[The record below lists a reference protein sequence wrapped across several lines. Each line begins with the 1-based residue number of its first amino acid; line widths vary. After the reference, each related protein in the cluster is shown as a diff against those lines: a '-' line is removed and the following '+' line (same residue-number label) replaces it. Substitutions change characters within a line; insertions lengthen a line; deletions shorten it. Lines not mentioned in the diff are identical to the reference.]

1 MKRIILLLLMGTTL
15 PFVAVGANDKV
26 QFQKDFLS
34 GNLSWQQVEQQASK
48 EGKVNF
54 YYWGGSDTINN
65 WVDTVAVPA
74 MKKKGIKLNPVRN
87 TNPKDSIDL
96 ILAEKSS
103 GRTLGEGSVDV
114 TWLNG
119 ENFANLKRNT
129 ALFGSFAPLLP
140 NAKNFNFDV
149 NDARSLLNLRDF
161 GVMNDGQEAPWSGEQ
176 YICSY
181 NTATVS
187 GAVPKTLADLKAYL
201 IKNPERFTY
210 VKPPHY
216 LGNTFV
222 QTVLYAYTPNGDGA
236 ESFQVSAKDISP
248 AELARRIAPGIQ
260 YLRHIEPYLLGG
272 KKGKVRYPDS
282 AKTLDSLF
290 LNKEID
296 FACKF
301 GTYSASVG
309 QAMGTYPDT
318 GKQFIFPVNNMIK
331 NKNFLAIPSNAPN
344 PAATL
349 VFINYMMS
357 ADAQASKL
365 KMAGMPSAVDFYKMR
380 SADAQKIKDAAP
392 ALIGVTNAELAD
404 NAVADTNA
412 TLVDIIEAVWLEYIE
427 RKSSKTIEQIVTK
440 VYADMGY

>member
-1 MKRIILLLLMGTTL
+1 MRKTILLSLTAFAI
-15 PFVAVGANDKV
+15 PFSVAVANDKN
-26 QFQKDFLS
+26 QFQQDFLN
-34 GNLSWQQVEQQASK
+34 GNLSWEQVEQEAKK

-54 YYWGGSDTINN
+54 YYWGGSDAINN

-74 MKKKGIKLNPVRN
+74 MKKKGIKLNPIRQ
-87 TNPKDSIDL
+87 TNPKYAIDL
-96 ILAEKSS
+96 VLAEKSS
-103 GRTLGEGSVDV
+103 GRGLGEGSVDT

-119 ENFANLKRNT
+119 ENFANLKRND

-140 NAKNFNFDV
+140 NAKNFEFDA
-149 NDARSLLNLRDF
+149 NDPRAMLNLRDF
-161 GVMNDGQEAPWSGEQ
+161 GVMNDGKEAPWSGEQ

-181 NTATVS
+181 NTATVG
-187 GAVPKTLADLKAYL
+187 GAVPKTLDDLKAYL
-201 IKNPERFTY
+201 MENSGRFTY

-222 QTVLYAYTPNGDGA
+222 QTVLYEYTPNGDGA
-236 ESFQVSAKDISP
+236 ESFQASAKEIS
-248 AELARRIAPGIQ
+248 ASELAKRITPGMQ
-260 YLRHIEPYLLGG
+260 YLRDIEPYLLGG
-272 KKGKVRYPDS
+272 KNGKVRYPDS
-282 AKTLDSLF
+282 AKTLDSMF

-301 GTYSASVG
+301 GTYAASVG
-309 QAMGTYPDT
+309 QQMGTYPDT
-318 GKQFIFPVNNMIK
+318 GKQFIFPVKNMIK
-331 NKNFLAIPSNAPN
+331 NKNFLAIPMNAPN

-357 ADAQASKL
+357 ADAQATKL
-365 KMAGMPSAVDFYKMR
+365 KMAGMPAAVDFYKMS

-412 TLVDIIEAVWLEYIE
+412 TLVGIIEAVWLEYIE
-427 RKSSKTIEQIVTK
+427 RKSSSSIEEIVAK